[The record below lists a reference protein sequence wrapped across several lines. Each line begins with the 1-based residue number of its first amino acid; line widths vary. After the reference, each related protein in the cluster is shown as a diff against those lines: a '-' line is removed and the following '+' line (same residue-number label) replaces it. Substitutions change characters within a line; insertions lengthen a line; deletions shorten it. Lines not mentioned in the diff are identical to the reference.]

1 MAYRTK
7 TADVVVVGGGIMG
20 ASCAYHL
27 VKRGCRKVVILESQD
42 TCGLGATGQNA
53 GGIRH
58 QFSTEINIRLSLI
71 SIAMLERFPEEMDQE
86 IDLRFCGYLFI
97 VDREKDLATFRASHQ
112 LQQSLGVPSQMLDP
126 DEVAR
131 LAPQVNLEGILGAG
145 FCPRDGLADPSCTLQ
160 GYLSQGRLHGLEVRT
175 ETPCLGL
182 VTKSDRITG
191 VNTPSGTISTR
202 AVLLAAG
209 PWSGQVARQWSLD
222 IPVEPVRRQIAVT
235 GPLPQVAP
243 DFPFVIDFSR
253 ALYFHREGDGILT
266 GMSNPDQAPGFDIS
280 IDEDWKLIHLKEAI
294 RRMPLLADSVLKTE
308 WAGLYE
314 VTPDSQPILGAL
326 PHLEGL
332 YACTGF
338 SGHGFMHGPAAGL
351 LMAEEILDGR
361 TQTLD
366 IAPLRFSRFE
376 LGVQGE
382 FNVV

>member
-145 FCPRDGLADPSCTLQ
+145 FCPRDGLAAPSCTLQ

-294 RRMPLLADSVLKTE
+294 HRMPLLADSVLKTE